1 MLQAIESRVWFEASD
16 LEVRPNKGRKSV
28 EKEFYGNVR
37 TQRFLVWLTL
47 ALTVVFSVAYV
58 GLMRFFPPPAAN
70 LPADQVAELYRA
82 HNVQFRVGVILGLIS
97 GGFLLPLTLVISIQM
112 ARLERG
118 VPIWALMQG
127 AAGALGITFIWL
139 PVLIWG
145 VAAFS
150 AERAPELTLLMHEFG
165 WLTFITPLSLFPLQL
180 LGIIIVAFAKAE
192 DDRYSAFPRWI
203 GYLTA
208 LVALESFCGPMA
220 MLFKTGIF
228 SWAGLLPFYLPFF
241 LFFGWIAAICFTIL
255 RALRQQERGA
265 AGLAKA
271 A

>member
-1 MLQAIESRVWFEASD
+1 VHT
-16 LEVRPNKGRKSV
+16 
-28 EKEFYGNVR
+28 EFYGNTR

-47 ALTVVFSVAYV
+47 ALMVVFMVAYV
-58 GLMRFFPPPAAN
+58 GLMRFFPPPPAN
-70 LPADQVAELYRA
+70 LPAEQVAALYRI

-97 GGFLLPLTLVISIQM
+97 SGFLLPLTLVISIQM
-112 ARLERG
+112 ARLEKG

-127 AAGALGITFIWL
+127 AAGALGITFLWL

-145 VAAFS
+145 AAAFT

-180 LGIIIVAFAKAE
+180 LGVIIVAFNKDE
-192 DDRYSAFPRWI
+192 DDRWSAFPRWI

-208 LVALESFCGPMA
+208 WQALQSFGGPMA

-228 SWAGLLPFYLPFF
+228 SWAGLLPFWLPFF
-241 LFFGWIAAICFTIL
+241 LFFVWIVAISFTIL
-255 RALRQQERGA
+255 RALGHQERSALA
-265 AGLAKA
+265 AASAG
-271 A
+271 